1 MTKKELFNEL
11 YQQYLYLKK
20 NERRDKLIAAL
31 RPYFKSDQAVKNY
44 VDSNIERKR
53 RNLICRRI
61 RLTTCL
67 ILWLNLMLK
76 VPQNGVK
83 SKQVKKSATT
93 DTFD

>member
-67 ILWLNLMLK
+67 IL
-76 VPQNGVK
+76 
-83 SKQVKKSATT
+83 
-93 DTFD
+93 